1 MLAEMMLRSDEEGR
15 GVIQLTVPS
24 ANTIKVAEAIRGV
37 LSLAGHKVRRINSE
51 GEEVVSADEVFPDGC
66 PAMALRGLRGKEDL
80 RRNWLP
86 VLALAK
92 TQFPKWKAASVRF
105 PQKWPSVSEKN
116 LIFRTRFSCRKE
128 QTASRY
134 AARSLL
140 LFSCISCSNCGTRS
154 CACLSEGLA

>member
-37 LSLAGHKVRRINSE
+37 LSLAGHKVRRVNSE

-80 RRNWLP
+80 
-86 VLALAK
+86 
-92 TQFPKWKAASVRF
+92 TQA
-105 PQKWPSVSEKN
+105 E
-116 LIFRTRFSCRKE
+116 L
-128 QTASRY
+128 
-134 AARSLL
+134 AARLGVSQNA
-140 LFSCISCSNCGTRS
+140 ISEMESGKRPISTKMAKRLGEEFN
-154 CACLSEGLA
+154 LPYNVFL

>member
-80 RRNWLP
+80 
-86 VLALAK
+86 
-92 TQFPKWKAASVRF
+92 TQA
-105 PQKWPSVSEKN
+105 E
-116 LIFRTRFSCRKE
+116 L
-128 QTASRY
+128 
-134 AARSLL
+134 AARLGVSQNA
-140 LFSCISCSNCGTRS
+140 ISEMESGKRPISTKMAKRLGEEFN
-154 CACLSEGLA
+154 LPYKVFL